1 MKFLLFAGMPPSEFD
16 YFLALAL
23 LALLNVM
30 KRGRSLLAHG
40 AFIGLLLG
48 FLVGEWQKVQPDW
61 SWNYFRDI
69 DHVGWGLFIGL
80 LVGGAVRIYFNILEE
95 NRNRLLQ
102 QNQDVSTGVQPPDQA
117 QQSNPF
123 LWSGVFGVTG
133 LYLSLFA
140 ILFFKAPYHPAV
152 TLLMG
157 SLLTGALTGLA
168 FGPLLRNHPRISK
181 SLEMGMGIV
190 LLVGISLIFY
200 WKIVWPSFS

>member
-1 MKFLLFAGMPPSEFD
+1 MTFVLFAGMPPSEFE

-40 AFIGLLLG
+40 AFAGLLLG
-48 FLVGEWQKVQPDW
+48 YLVFEWQRGNDRGW
-61 SWNYFRDI
+61 HYFARMQY
-69 DHVGWGLFIGL
+69 VEWGLFMGL
-80 LVGGAVRIYFNILEE
+80 LVGGAIRIYLNISAE

-102 QNQDVSTGVQPPDQA
+102 HNQDTSAGIQPPDQT
-117 QQSNPF
+117 QQANPF
-123 LWSGVFGVTG
+123 LWSGVFGTTG

-140 ILFFKAPYHPAV
+140 VLFFKVPYHQAV

-157 SLLTGALTGLA
+157 AILAGALIGLA
-168 FGPLLRNHPRISK
+168 FSPLLRNHPRISK
-181 SLEMGMGIV
+181 SLEIGMGIV

-200 WKIVWPSFS
+200 WKIIGPSFS